1 MDLIDIPVGTEI
13 GIEVTYKGTSLRRV
27 TTIEI
32 NRNNILLCEPI
43 LDYENKQLDLGF
55 SQHRCNVRVV
65 MEDKE
70 AMIFTGVV
78 IRTCVWQGEEYIVL
92 SNARLSPK
100 SNRRE
105 AYRQYLGLRGS
116 SVLNGT
122 EDFKNISIRDISVIG
137 VAFIYTNISNEKL
150 YSVDDEVNVKFTD
163 ESINCEIDL
172 CVKIIRLSEY
182 DDERI
187 LYGGQILTTNCNL
200 GNYVA
205 IKQAQELNRV

>member
-1 MDLIDIPVGTEI
+1 MDLIDVPVGTEI

-27 TTIEI
+27 TTIAVS
-32 NRNNILLCEPI
+32 RNNILLCEPI
-43 LDYENKQLDLGF
+43 LDYEDNQLDLGF
-55 SQHRCNVRVV
+55 SQNRCNVRVA

-70 AMIFTGVV
+70 AMVFTGVV
-78 IRTCVWQGEEYIVL
+78 IRTCIWQGEEYIVL

-122 EDFKNISIRDISVIG
+122 DDFKDINIRDISVTGI
-137 VAFIYTNISNEKL
+137 AFIYSSISNEKL
-150 YSVDDEVNVKFTD
+150 YTVDDEVSVKFLD
-163 ESINCEIDL
+163 ASINREIDL
-172 CVKIIRLSEY
+172 CVKIVRLSDY
-182 DDERI
+182 DNERT
-187 LYGGQILTTNCNL
+187 LYGGRILTTNCNL

-205 IKQAQELNRV
+205 IKQSQELNRA